1 MDAAVYSIRQLTV
14 AFGNRCVLGPLDLQI
29 PRGSFLGIAGPNGS
43 GKTTLLRA
51 LTGELS
57 PSSGEVLLEGRPVS
71 RYHPAELARIV
82 GVVPQ
87 EFSLDFAF
95 TVEETVGMGRYP
107 HATRA
112 RTAGAP
118 GLTGAVA
125 ADGPGDP
132 VAAAL
137 EATGMASFAERLVT
151 ELSGGERQRALIAQ
165 TLAQETPVLL
175 LDEPLNN
182 LDINHQLEVMQLLR
196 RLHGAGKTIAVVLHD
211 LNMAAQ
217 YCDGITLLDQGRLA
231 AQGTPGDILDPR
243 TILEVF
249 KVRMA
254 VHREGPRPYLT
265 PLWSGTAEALLAPGH
280 AQVHVVAGGGSASE
294 VVEELVVRGFMP
306 TVGIVSV
313 FDTDFVTAQRYEL
326 EVVSA
331 PPFEPFPPE
340 AVQEFESHAQQA
352 DVIIVAP
359 SFFSRGNLG
368 PLRTALRASQAGK
381 KVIVMASPPIEER
394 DLSGGEAT
402 LLIEELRAA
411 GALEVGSPVQAVDAI

>member
-1 MDAAVYSIRQLTV
+1 MDAAVYSIRQLKV
-14 AFGNRCVLGPLDLQI
+14 AFGGQCVLGPLDLQI

-57 PSSGEVLLEGRPVS
+57 PSSGEVLLEGRPVG

-107 HATRA
+107 HAARA

-118 GLTGAVA
+118 GLTSAAA

-137 EATGMASFAERLVT
+137 EATGMASLAGRLVT

-182 LDINHQLEVMQLLR
+182 LDINHQLE
-196 RLHGAGKTIAVVLHD
+196 AIAVVLHD

-411 GALEVGSPVQAVDAI
+411 GALEVGSPVQAADAI